1 MDRGRHHRRL
11 APLRRRPP
19 ARARNRWRIRHGVRL
34 RAELG
39 ALGGPVPAAPGVR
52 KVALRRLR
60 DSPPS
65 IRWLLRQHL
74 GVVGWMRGGGGRD
87 WIAIHVRR
95 AQGAVRG
102 YLDIGSGRPAQLSSA
117 LGKAMR
123 QRNPMGYFGIRILT
137 ISPGAW
143 PWATT
148 RLHFRRRRWSCPE
161 GESFPS
167 WTLRPPQSGR
177 PSFSCLPQSVGE
189 PLLPLPSLRGKSAP
203 QSHRTMSPTTPG
215 IGNSFELP

>member
-1 MDRGRHHRRL
+1 MDIGHRHKRL
-11 APLRRRPP
+11 APLGRRPP
-19 ARARNRWRIRHGVRL
+19 ARVRNHWRFRRGVRL

-39 ALGGPVPAAPGVR
+39 AIGGLAPSAPGVR

-60 DSPPS
+60 DCLPS
-65 IRWLLRQHL
+65 TRCLLRQHS
-74 GVVGWMRGGGGRD
+74 GVVGRMRGGGGRG

-102 YLDIGSGRPAQLSSA
+102 YLDIGSGRPVQLRLA

-143 PWATT
+143 LWATT
-148 RLHFRRRRWSCPE
+148 RLRLGRRRWNCPE

-167 WTLRPPQSGR
+167 WTLRPPQLGR
-177 PSFSCLPQSVGE
+177 PSFSCLPSRWGSIFFFFLVFGG
-189 PLLPLPSLRGKSAP
+189 RV
-203 QSHRTMSPTTPG
+203 RRRV
-215 IGNSFELP
+215 IGR